1 MYLTAMTYMKE
12 KKNKR
17 GRGKGRGV
25 RNAELKR
32 LIDQKFIS
40 TTI

>member
-12 KKNKR
+12 KNKR